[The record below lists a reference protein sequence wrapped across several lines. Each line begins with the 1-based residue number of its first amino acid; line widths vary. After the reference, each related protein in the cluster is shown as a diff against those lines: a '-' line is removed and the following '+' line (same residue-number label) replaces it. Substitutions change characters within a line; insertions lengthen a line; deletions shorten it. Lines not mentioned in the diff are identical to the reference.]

1 MKFLLI
7 KALLGF
13 GDRLEYL
20 SMCLDFAEQN
30 SLRVIVDWSDPTW
43 KEPFEKYFSL
53 RCPTATLAD
62 LTDDMTVYPEFWKGK
77 LNVQLTSELYESN
90 RSDIEMNIPK
100 VYPADILVLVSG
112 GTRTLCHQYRML
124 AERCRLIDDR
134 VISEVRRRQKV
145 YNLEDRWCIHL
156 RGTDRFQTTESKKK
170 RFQELF
176 LKVFIRG
183 LLKQQCVV
191 ITDDPHLA
199 SFWSA
204 RDKSPI
210 LSTLIDTKGAAL
222 HTLETD
228 NKDEMNVNL
237 LIDFFTMASCKQIFS
252 TTHDSRF
259 ARMAENLHPYLSLMF

>member
-20 SMCLDFAEQN
+20 TMCLDFAEQN
-30 SLRVIVDWSDPTW
+30 SLRVIVDWTDPTW

-77 LNVQLTSELYESN
+77 LDVQLTAELYALN

-112 GTRTLCHQYRML
+112 GSRTLCHQYRML

-134 VISEVRRRQKV
+134 VIKEVRRRQKL

-156 RGTDRFQTTESKKK
+156 RGTDRFQTIKSKQK

-176 LKVFIRG
+176 LKVFTRG

-191 ITDDPHLA
+191 ITDDPELA
-199 SFWSA
+199 RYWSA

-210 LSTLIDTKGAAL
+210 LSSLIDTKGQPL
-222 HTLETD
+222 HTLATD

-237 LIDFFTMASCKQIFS
+237 LIDFFTMACCKQIFS
-252 TTHDSRF
+252 TSLDSRF
-259 ARMAENLHPYLSLMF
+259 AKMAERLHPHLSLMF

>member
-20 SMCLDFAEQN
+20 AMCLDFAEQH

-43 KEPFEKYFSL
+43 KEPFEKYFLL

-62 LTDDMTVYPEFWKGK
+62 LTDEMTVYPEFWKGR
-77 LNVQLTSELYESN
+77 LDIPLTSELYMPN
-90 RSDIEMNIPK
+90 IEIGIPK

-112 GTRTLCHQYRML
+112 GSRTLCHQYRML

-134 VISEVRRRQKV
+134 VIKEVRRRQKV

-156 RGTDRFQTTESKKK
+156 RGTDRFQTIKSKQK

-176 LKVFIRG
+176 LKVFTRG
-183 LLKQQCVV
+183 LLRQQCVV
-191 ITDDPHLA
+191 ITDDPELA
-199 SFWSA
+199 RYWSA

-210 LSTLIDTKGAAL
+210 LSSLIDTKGAPL
-222 HTLETD
+222 HTSPTD

-237 LIDFFTMASCKQIFS
+237 LIDFFTMACCKQIFS
-252 TTHDSRF
+252 TSLDSRF
-259 ARMAENLHPYLSLMF
+259 AKMAERLHPHLPLMF

>member
-20 SMCLDFAEQN
+20 TMCLDFAEQN
-30 SLRVIVDWSDPTW
+30 SLRVIVDWADPTW

-62 LTDDMTVYPEFWKGK
+62 LTDEMTVYPEFWKGK
-77 LNVQLTSELYESN
+77 LNLPLTNELYTP
-90 RSDIEMNIPK
+90 DIELGIPK
-100 VYPADILVLVSG
+100 IYPADILVLVSG
-112 GTRTLCHQYRML
+112 GTRTRCHQYRML
-124 AERCRLIDDR
+124 AERCKLIDDR
-134 VISEVRRRQKV
+134 VIKEVRRRQKL

-156 RGTDRFQTTESKKK
+156 RGTDRFKTPGSKER
-170 RFQELF
+170 RFQEF
-176 LKVFIRG
+176 FFKVYSRG
-183 LLKQQCVV
+183 LLNNKCVV
-191 ITDDPHLA
+191 ITDDSQLA
-199 SFWSA
+199 RYWSA

-222 HTLETD
+222 HTLATD
-228 NKDEMNVNL
+228 DKDEMNVNL

-252 TTHDSRF
+252 TSMDSRF
-259 ARMAENLHPYLSLMF
+259 AKMAERLHPYISLMF

>member
-1 MKFLLI
+1 MKFLLV

-20 SMCLDFAEQN
+20 TMCLDFAEQN
-30 SLRVIVDWSDPTW
+30 SLRVIVDWTDPTW

-77 LNVQLTSELYESN
+77 LNVQLTEELYAPN

-134 VISEVRRRQKV
+134 VIKEVRRRQKF

-156 RGTDRFQTTESKKK
+156 RGTDRFQTTQSKQK

-176 LKVFIRG
+176 LKVFTRG

-191 ITDDPHLA
+191 ITDDPELA
-199 SFWSA
+199 RYWSA

-210 LSTLIDTKGAAL
+210 LSSLIDTKGQPL
-222 HTLETD
+222 HMLATD

-237 LIDFFTMASCKQIFS
+237 LIDFFTMACCKQIFS
-252 TTHDSRF
+252 TSLDSRF
-259 ARMAENLHPYLSLMF
+259 ARMAGHLHPYLSLMF